1 MTFTKADTRK
11 VKGMAIIMMVL
22 HHSFM
27 MPERYKGMNVIFTPF
42 AEEQFNW
49 ICWSFKICVAVFTF
63 LSAFGI
69 TLSYKQEN
77 ASYDLTADQTQR
89 LILRR
94 IIRLELNFIYIFL
107 ASLAFGLVMNP
118 NLMAEKYGQDIKM
131 WIWLLVDMTGLAQFF
146 QTPTLLLTYWY
157 ISLAL
162 ILIITMPF
170 FLLLYRHFGGVALI
184 GFSLLIVILFPVL
197 HDKVTQPPTYAFF
210 SRYVVCI
217 TLGIL
222 SADRDYPGKIRD
234 WNPLGK
240 GIIASFIKGT
250 AEFLLIIGLL
260 YTRFYVWGTT
270 LLPVWEAL
278 LPLLICAF
286 HLEYL
291 NRIPVLSKILE
302 ILGIYS
308 MDIFLIHNLI
318 RARWFYDFTYS
329 FGHWALIALVL
340 LCDSLGVSF
349 LLEKI
354 KKLVR
359 YNHLIGILESHV

>member
-1 MTFTKADTRK
+1 MWE
-11 VKGMAIIMMVL
+11 VL
-22 HHSFM
+22 
-27 MPERYKGMNVIFTPF
+27 V
-42 AEEQFNW
+42 
-49 ICWSFKICVAVFTF
+49 
-63 LSAFGI
+63 
-69 TLSYKQEN
+69 
-77 ASYDLTADQTQR
+77 
-89 LILRR
+89 
-94 IIRLELNFIYIFL
+94 IYIFL

-260 YTRFYVWGTT
+260 YTRFYIWGTT

-359 YNHLIGILESHV
+359 YDRLAGILESRV

>member
-1 MTFTKADTRK
+1 M
-11 VKGMAIIMMVL
+11 
-22 HHSFM
+22 
-27 MPERYKGMNVIFTPF
+27 
-42 AEEQFNW
+42 
-49 ICWSFKICVAVFTF
+49 
-63 LSAFGI
+63 
-69 TLSYKQEN
+69 
-77 ASYDLTADQTQR
+77 
-89 LILRR
+89 
-94 IIRLELNFIYIFL
+94 
-107 ASLAFGLVMNP
+107 
-118 NLMAEKYGQDIKM
+118 
-131 WIWLLVDMTGLAQFF
+131 
-146 QTPTLLLTYWY
+146 
-157 ISLAL
+157 
-162 ILIITMPF
+162 
-170 FLLLYRHFGGVALI
+170 
-184 GFSLLIVILFPVL
+184 ILFPVL

-217 TLGIL
+217 ALGIL
-222 SADRDYPGKIRD
+222 SADRDYPGRIRD

-291 NRIPVLSKILE
+291 NRVPVLSKILE

-340 LCDSLGVSF
+340 LCISLGVSF

-354 KKLVR
+354 KKLIR
-359 YNHLIGILESHV
+359 YDRLAGILESHI